1 MREYVYNVN
10 GKSSTQ
16 NCGAMANIY
25 HSVDKWTPTES
36 VALNENY
43 WLKKNSGGMRV
54 WSGIRVYKDASE
66 NEPEFY
72 ADADEIT
79 YLMSDWGLT
88 DPNVVTLT
96 LEMEAGASSL
106 ISVAAATISAFLM
119 M

>member
-1 MREYVYNVN
+1 MREYVNNVD

-25 HSVDKWTPTES
+25 HSVNNETPDES
-36 VALNENY
+36 VLLNENY

-54 WSGIRVYKDASE
+54 WSGIRVYKDASD
-66 NEPEFY
+66 NRPTFY
-72 ADADEIT
+72 ADADEVT
-79 YLMSDWGLT
+79 YLMSDWGLA
-88 DPNVVTLT
+88 DPNVITLT

-106 ISVAAATISAFLM
+106 ISVAVATISAFLM